1 MNSVFKPII
10 VVSARAFRNCFV
22 MIYTRYRKFIQAYH
36 SLEHGDVYIG
46 KVPSSHL
53 KAAIL
58 TDLTARGVRLIP
70 SALSQMI
77 NASKVVQAFILNPWM
92 VPLTTAV
99 ARRKQL
105 LDAITTY
112 DRENIETVVTKADGL
127 HCGHGIRK
135 WDSLEM
141 MYACLGLDDS
151 ALPFVL
157 QPFVEQF
164 ADLRVIVVDDYCEA
178 YVRTNPHNFRRNLS
192 TGGRSQPHPLTD
204 QQADLCRKLMRRAQM
219 PYAHIDL
226 MLTPDGSAYLS
237 EIRLNG
243 GIQGARI
250 SRQELEKKK
259 QRRLTALANQAAPE
273 SKI

>member
-1 MNSVFKPII
+1 
-10 VVSARAFRNCFV
+10 
-22 MIYTRYRKFIQAYH
+22 MIYTRYSKLIQAYH
-36 SLEHGDVYIG
+36 SLEHGDVYLG
-46 KVPSSHL
+46 KVPASHL

-58 TDLTARGVRLIP
+58 VDLTARGVRLIP
-70 SALSQMI
+70 SAVAQMI

-99 ARRKQL
+99 VRRRQL
-105 LDAITTY
+105 LDAITKY
-112 DRENIETVVTKADGL
+112 DREKIETVITKADRL

-135 WDSLEM
+135 WGSPEM
-141 MYACLGLDDS
+141 MYACLGLDDA

-164 ADLRVIVVDDYCEA
+164 VDLRVIVVDDYCEA

-192 TGGRSQPHPLTD
+192 AGGQSQPYPLTD
-204 QQADLCRKLMRRAQM
+204 QQTDLCRKLMQRAQM

-237 EIRLNG
+237 EIRLDG

-250 SRQELEKKK
+250 SRQELEQKK
-259 QRRLTALANQAAPE
+259 QRLLMTLAKPAAPE
-273 SKI
+273 SRI

>member
-1 MNSVFKPII
+1 
-10 VVSARAFRNCFV
+10 
-22 MIYTRYRKFIQAYH
+22 MIYTRYSKFIQAYH
-36 SLEHGDVYIG
+36 RLEHGDVFLG
-46 KVPSSHL
+46 NVPSSHL

-58 TDLTARGVRLIP
+58 ADLTARGVRLIP
-70 SALSQMI
+70 SAVAQMI
-77 NASKVVQAFILNPWM
+77 NASKVAQAFILNPWM

-99 ARRKQL
+99 VRRKQL
-105 LDAITTY
+105 LDAVAAY
-112 DRENIETVVTKADGL
+112 DRENIETAITKADRL

-141 MYACLGLDDS
+141 MYACLGLDDA

-164 ADLRVIVVDDYCEA
+164 VDLRVIMVDDYCEA

-204 QQADLCRKLMRRAQM
+204 QQTDLCRNLMRRAQM

-259 QRRLTALANQAAPE
+259 LRRLMALVKGAG
-273 SKI
+273 KK

>member
-1 MNSVFKPII
+1 
-10 VVSARAFRNCFV
+10 
-22 MIYTRYRKFIQAYH
+22 MIYTRYSKFIQAYH
-36 SLEHGDVYIG
+36 RLEHGDVFLG
-46 KVPSSHL
+46 NVPSSHL

-58 TDLTARGVRLIP
+58 ADLTARGVRLIP
-70 SALSQMI
+70 SAVAQMI
-77 NASKVVQAFILNPWM
+77 NASKVAQAFILNPWM

-99 ARRKQL
+99 VRRKQL
-105 LDAITTY
+105 LDAVAAY
-112 DRENIETVVTKADGL
+112 DRENIETVITKADRL

-141 MYACLGLDDS
+141 MYACLGLDDA

-164 ADLRVIVVDDYCEA
+164 VDLRVIMVDDYCEA

-204 QQADLCRKLMRRAQM
+204 QQTDLCRNLMRRAQM

-259 QRRLTALANQAAPE
+259 LRRLMALVKGAG
-273 SKI
+273 KK